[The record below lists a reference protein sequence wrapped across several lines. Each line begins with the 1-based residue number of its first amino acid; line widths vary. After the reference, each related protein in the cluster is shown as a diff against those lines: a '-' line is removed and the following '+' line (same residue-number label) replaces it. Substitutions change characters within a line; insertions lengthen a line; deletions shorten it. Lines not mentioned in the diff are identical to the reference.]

1 MTTSWMSSRP
11 AATGLLTAAAAA
23 FLLTGCGGQSQTAYC
38 VDRSTNKVADNN
50 RCDGNGSN
58 GAYFFGT
65 GRSGYGNGSVLPAG
79 PRADVNDPAGR
90 EGLGIARSGSVGYK
104 GGFGSTV
111 KSGGGSGGG
120 GFGSGGHGSAG
131 G

>member
-11 AATGLLTAAAAA
+11 AAGGLLTAAAAA
-23 FLLTGCGGQSQTAYC
+23 FLLSACGGQDQTAYC
-38 VDRSTNKVADNN
+38 VNRTTNKVADNS
-50 RCDGNGSN
+50 RCDGDGAH

-65 GRSGYGNGSVLPAG
+65 GISGYGRGSVLPPG
-79 PRADVNDPAGR
+79 PRANVNDPGAR
-90 EGLGIARSGSVGYK
+90 EGLGIARSGSVGSK
-104 GGFGSTV
+104 GGFDTTV
-111 KSGGGSGGG
+111 KGSGGFGG